1 MINNWQKKICRIYYR
16 EVVFMTDFLLVEQLH
31 RMMGELPRPR
41 LMYRKG
47 IGMRGYFKI
56 YRSFEEYTSADIFC
70 EMDRSFPVRA
80 RFSALLGDGGTA
92 DTRRNIKGFAVRLY
106 SGAGEYDVVCSSL
119 PVFFINRSRDFLELA
134 ESMRCRAWFD
144 GIAFEK
150 FWRFVVKHP
159 EALHCALRLFSS
171 EGLTASYRRI
181 CWYSVHTCVWNNE
194 KGEQFLVRYRWIP
207 VGNDRNGLKEGDDQ
221 IGEERIIADFMAG
234 YNPDAAQDDLET
246 AVAEGAFPAFELW
259 VQIMDAS
266 YSSHPEYQRRTV
278 SWNEA
283 IFPPV
288 RAGILKLT
296 EMEPLEQSEKL
307 CFSPGHLGP
316 GISLWGDEFSDFADY
331 AHKAGGAERGVRT

>member
-1 MINNWQKKICRIYYR
+1 
-16 EVVFMTDFLLVEQLH
+16 MTDFLLVEQLH

-207 VGNDRNGLKEGDDQ
+207 VGNDRNGLKEGDDR

-266 YSSHPEYQRRTV
+266 YSSHPEYQRSDRV
-278 SWNEA
+278 
-283 IFPPV
+283 
-288 RAGILKLT
+288 
-296 EMEPLEQSEKL
+296 LE
-307 CFSPGHLGP
+307 
-316 GISLWGDEFSDFADY
+316 
-331 AHKAGGAERGVRT
+331 

>member
-1 MINNWQKKICRIYYR
+1 
-16 EVVFMTDFLLVEQLH
+16 
-31 RMMGELPRPR
+31 
-41 LMYRKG
+41 
-47 IGMRGYFKI
+47 
-56 YRSFEEYTSADIFC
+56 
-70 EMDRSFPVRA
+70 
-80 RFSALLGDGGTA
+80 
-92 DTRRNIKGFAVRLY
+92 
-106 SGAGEYDVVCSSL
+106 
-119 PVFFINRSRDFLELA
+119 
-134 ESMRCRAWFD
+134 MRCRTWFD

-207 VGNDRNGLKEGDDQ
+207 VGNDRNGLKEGDDR

-246 AVAEGAFPAFELW
+246 AVAEGVFPAFELW